1 MYTYSMP
8 SLKSARMVR
17 QAHHKKGGWKIVQ
30 NKNKLKKKTKLAIA
44 VLGLIVLLI
53 FIGNLVKLTQTLLS
67 PWKLSGKQ
75 TKSYIWDG
83 EFNLNLVVKKNSS
96 VSVISYNPKEN
107 RIILLKIPE
116 TVVVE
121 VPGEFG
127 EWQLRSVYDLGE
139 TNKKGEGIDLLKQT
153 IVTFLGIPI
162 DGFLDIGD
170 LNGVFDTDAELEILR
185 KNVIF
190 SLTSFF
196 SIKTDLTLW
205 ELIRLKIGIASTRFD
220 KVEKLDLTK
229 VLDKG
234 NLADGTQ
241 VFLADPV
248 KLDSMLTGFADPAIK
263 AEQKTIAIFNA
274 TERLAL
280 AQKASRIITN
290 MGGNVIIT
298 SNAPKKAEGSQ
309 VLGEKSLT
317 LKRINQV
324 FNLTC
329 KVNSKE
335 CDKIEQEGEEILS
348 SRAQINVI
356 LGTDF

>member
-1 MYTYSMP
+1 MYTDSMP
-8 SLKSARMVR
+8 SLKSARR
-17 QAHHKKGGWKIVQ
+17 GGWKTVQ
-30 NKNKLKKKTKLAIA
+30 NKNKLKRKTKLALA
-44 VLGLIVLLI
+44 VLGLILLVI
-53 FIGNLVKLTQTLLS
+53 LAGNLVKFTQTLFS
-67 PWKLSGKQ
+67 PWKLSGKA
-75 TKSYIWDG
+75 TKNYIWDG
-83 EFNLNLVVKKNSS
+83 QFNLNLVVKKNSS
-96 VSVISYNPKEN
+96 VSVISYNPKEK

-116 TVVVE
+116 TVVVA

-139 TNKKGEGIDLLKQT
+139 INKKGGGIGLLKQT
-153 IVTFLGIPI
+153 ISTFLGIPI
-162 DGFLDIGD
+162 DGFLDMED
-170 LNGVFDTDAELEILR
+170 VNEAFDADAGLEFLR
-185 KNVIF
+185 GNLIF
-190 SLTSFF
+190 SLTSF
-196 SIKTDLTLW
+196 SKVKTDLTLW
-205 ELIRLKIGIASTRFD
+205 ELIRLKMGIASTRFD

-248 KLDSMLTGFADPAIK
+248 KLDSMLIGFADPAIK
-263 AEQKTIAIFNA
+263 AEHKTVAIFNA
-274 TERLAL
+274 TEKVAL

-298 SNAPKKAEGSQ
+298 ANAPQKQDSSL
-309 VLGEKSLT
+309 VWGEKSAT

-324 FNLTC
+324 FNL
-329 KVNSKE
+329 SGI
-335 CDKIEQEGEEILS
+335 IEQEGENVVS

>member
-1 MYTYSMP
+1 MYTDGMP
-8 SLKSARMVR
+8 SLKSARR
-17 QAHHKKGGWKIVQ
+17 GGWKTVQ
-30 NKNKLKKKTKLAIA
+30 NKNKLKRKTKLALA
-44 VLGLIVLLI
+44 VLGLILLVI
-53 FIGNLVKLTQTLLS
+53 FVGNLVKFTQPLFA
-67 PWKLSGKQ
+67 
-75 TKSYIWDG
+75 KSYIWDG
-83 EFNLNLVVKKNSS
+83 EFNLNLVVKKNAS
-96 VSVISYNPKEN
+96 VSVISYNPKEK

-116 TVVVE
+116 TVVVK
-121 VPGEFG
+121 VPREFG

-153 IVTFLGIPI
+153 MVTFLGIPI
-162 DGFLDIGD
+162 DGFLDVGD
-170 LNGVFDTDAELEILR
+170 VNEVFDADSTLEFLR
-185 KNVIF
+185 EKLIF
-190 SLTSFF
+190 SLTSFS

-205 ELIRLKIGIASTRFD
+205 ELIRLKMGIASTRFD

-248 KLDSMLTGFADPAIK
+248 KLDSMLIGFADPAIK
-263 AEQKTIAIFNA
+263 AEHKTIAIFNA
-274 TERLAL
+274 TDRLAL

-298 SNAPKKAEGSQ
+298 SNAPQKQDRSLI
-309 VLGEKSLT
+309 LGEKSLT

-329 KVNSKE
+329 KSKSQE
-335 CDKIEQEGEEILS
+335 CDKIEQEGENILS

-356 LGTDF
+356 LGMDF

>member
-1 MYTYSMP
+1 MYTDSMP
-8 SLKSARMVR
+8 SLKSARR
-17 QAHHKKGGWKIVQ
+17 GGPRSREASSKTSWKTVQ
-30 NKNKLKKKTKLAIA
+30 NKNKLKRKTKLALA
-44 VLGLIVLLI
+44 VLGLILLVI
-53 FIGNLVKLTQTLLS
+53 FVGNLVKFTQTLLS
-67 PWKLSGKQ
+67 PWKLSGME

-83 EFNLNLVVKKNSS
+83 EFNLNLAVKKNSS
-96 VSVISYNPKEN
+96 VSVISYNPKEK
-107 RIILLKIPE
+107 RIVLLKIPE

-162 DGFLDIGD
+162 DGFLDMGD
-170 LNGVFDTDAELEILR
+170 LNEVFDTDAVLEFLR
-185 KNVIF
+185 ENLIF
-190 SLTSFF
+190 SLTSF
-196 SIKTDLTLW
+196 SKIKTDLTLW
-205 ELIRLKIGIASTRFD
+205 ELIRLKMGIASTRFD

-234 NLADGTQ
+234 NLADGTE

-248 KLDSMLTGFADPAIK
+248 KLDSMLTGFADAAIK
-263 AEQKTIAIFNA
+263 AEHKTIAIFNA
-274 TERLAL
+274 TERIAL

-298 SNAPKKAEGSQ
+298 ANAPQKQDRSL
-309 VLGEKSLT
+309 VLGEKSLS

-324 FNLTC
+324 FNL
-329 KVNSKE
+329 SGI
-335 CDKIEQEGEEILS
+335 IEQEGENIVS

-356 LGTDF
+356 LGKDF

>member
-1 MYTYSMP
+1 MYTYGMP
-8 SLKSARMVR
+8 SLKSAR
-17 QAHHKKGGWKIVQ
+17 GGWKTVQ
-30 NKNKLKKKTKLAIA
+30 NKNKLKRKTKLALA
-44 VLGLIVLLI
+44 VLGLILLVI
-53 FIGNLVKLTQTLLS
+53 FAGNLVKFTQTLFS
-67 PWKLSGKQ
+67 PWKLSVKEP
-75 TKSYIWDG
+75 KSYIWDG

-96 VSVISYNPKEN
+96 VSVISYNPKEK

-170 LNGVFDTDAELEILR
+170 LNEVFDIDD
-185 KNVIF
+185 V
-190 SLTSFF
+190 SLTSF
-196 SIKTDLTLW
+196 SKIKTDLTLW
-205 ELIRLKIGIASTRFD
+205 ELIRLKMGIASTRFD
-220 KVEKLDLTK
+220 KVEKLDLTT

-241 VFLADPV
+241 IFLADPV

-263 AEQKTIAIFNA
+263 AEHKTIAIFNA
-274 TERLAL
+274 TEKLAL

-298 SNAPKKAEGSQ
+298 ANAPQKQDRSLA
-309 VLGEKSLT
+309 LGEKSLT
-317 LKRINQV
+317 LKRMNQV
-324 FNLTC
+324 FNL
-329 KVNSKE
+329 SGI
-335 CDKIEQEGEEILS
+335 IEQEGENIVS